1 MPLRRAAA
9 GTHRAGR
16 ITARALIALQ
26 RPALAG
32 RAALSGTVVALRG
45 RMVEPTAAGED
56 GAPSASDKMRELVRR
71 VAGTCDLPPLPAVAS
86 RALSLARSQNT
97 KADDLAKVVLT
108 DGPLAARVLKISRSV
123 LYARR
128 HPPSTLREAIVTV
141 GFAAL
146 RKILIAASARTAY
159 RVDDAIAQ
167 QLWAHALATALAA
180 DELAVVAGQP
190 RGGDSF
196 IAGLLHD
203 IGRLVFHLSDPEGYR
218 SVIGKSEADE
228 EAVFGVHHAAVG
240 ACLATQWGLDQTVSE
255 AILLHHAD
263 DAAPLARRLATADR
277 IAREIGY
284 GSWSEE
290 RAPDA
295 DAAADGD
302 AAVAAASPD
311 QAHAALLERVTESFE
326 TERNAFN

>member
-1 MPLRRAAA
+1 MTLRKTSAGAHGPGRNADRAPIVLRR
-9 GTHRAGR
+9 
-16 ITARALIALQ
+16 
-26 RPALAG
+26 PMLAG
-32 RAALSGTVVALRG
+32 RAAGGGTVIAERG
-45 RMVEPTAAGED
+45 RMADGTVAGED
-56 GAPSASDKMRELVRR
+56 AAPSASDKMRELVRR
-71 VAGTCDLPPLPAVAS
+71 VADTCDLPPLPAVAS
-86 RALSLARSQNT
+86 RALALARSQNT
-97 KADDLAKVVLT
+97 KADELAKVVLT
-108 DGPLAARVLKISRSV
+108 DGPLAARVLRISRSV

-128 HPPSTLREAIVTV
+128 YPPSTLREAIVTV

-159 RVDDAIAQ
+159 RVDDAVAQ

-203 IGRLVFHLSDPEGYR
+203 LGRLVFHLSDRDGYR
-218 SVIGKSEADE
+218 RVMGKSEADE

-263 DAAPLARRLATADR
+263 DAAPLARRLATADG

-290 RAPDA
+290 SAA
-295 DAAADGD
+295 DAG
-302 AAVAAASPD
+302 AAVGGDVAAGSASLD
-311 QAHAALLERVTESFE
+311 QTHAALLERVSESFE
-326 TERNAFN
+326 AERDAFD